1 MGDRVENIIKSLKE
15 KYNISDIV
23 IKSNNLTFMT
33 VDKKLAIGLIIYL
46 KEIEKFSHLVM
57 LSAVDWLEDNKFQL
71 SYILN
76 NPDKKLDITIR
87 VFISREKP
95 VMETI
100 HHIWVHAAT
109 DQRELKEMYGIEFP
123 KSPRLNDDFLL
134 EGWDNIPPMRRD
146 FDTLK
151 YSEETFFP
159 RDGRKTYDTKEYMKS
174 KMYPDE
180 KNSIV
185 KKGIKDV

>member
-1 MGDRVENIIKSLKE
+1 MKNILRNIKE
-15 KYNISDIV
+15 KFPVRDIEE
-23 IKSNNLTFMT
+23 KRKNLTLMT
-33 VDKKLAIGLIIYL
+33 IDKEQLIGLILYL

-57 LSAVDWLEDNKFQL
+57 LSVIDRIEDNLFQL

-76 NPDKKLDITIR
+76 QPEKKLDMIVRI
-87 VFISREKP
+87 FISRKEP
-95 VMETI
+95 EMDSI
-100 HHIWVHAAT
+100 HHIWPHAAT

-123 KSPRLNDDFLL
+123 ESPRLNDDFIL
-134 EGWDNIPPMRRD
+134 EGWRHIPPMRRD

-159 RDGRKTYDTKEYMKS
+159 RDGRKTTDTKEYMKE

-180 KNSIV
+180 EKSSN
-185 KKGIKDV
+185 KKDQKDV

>member
-1 MGDRVENIIKSLKE
+1 MKNIIKRLKE
-15 KYNISDIV
+15 KFSVGDIV
-23 IKSNNLTFMT
+23 EKRNNLTFLT
-33 VDKKLAIGLIIYL
+33 IDKEIAINLIIYL

-76 NPDKKLDITIR
+76 NPTEKLDITIK
-87 VFISREKP
+87 VFVSRDNP
-95 VMETI
+95 VMDSINTI
-100 HHIWVHAAT
+100 WPHAAT

-123 KSPRLNDDFLL
+123 ESPGLNDDFVL

-146 FDTLK
+146 FDTFR

-159 RDGRKTYDTKEYMKS
+159 RAGRKTYNVKEYMKS
-174 KMYPDE
+174 KLYPDE
-180 KNSIV
+180 KKSTN
-185 KKGIKDV
+185 KEGIKDA